1 MPRSTTAATT
11 TPSPGQATASLTR
24 HRGFLQ
30 LWGAQSLC
38 QLGLQTTEITLP
50 LVAVL
55 ALDASALHVGAL
67 ASFQMVAFLL
77 IGLPAGAWMDRVRK
91 KPVLVGASIGRA
103 VLLASVPA
111 AAWFD
116 VLTIGQMFAVTFGLG
131 VCTVF
136 FETAYQSYLPS
147 LIGQDQLL
155 EGNAKLESSRSV
167 SQVAGPS
174 AGGWLAQWLT
184 APTAVVVN
192 AAGFLA
198 AAVLMW
204 RIDDHE
210 SRPERSENDRSI
222 LRDIREGLSLVLRD
236 RVLRAITLSGAVF
249 NLSWAVTS
257 AMLLLFLKRDLGLSA
272 GGIGLFFAA
281 AGLAAVGGSMLVR
294 PVTAR
299 LGVGPA
305 MWCGALVAGLLGLL
319 VPVAEHGW
327 RFWLSATAFAV
338 LNAILMIVNVNSMSC
353 RQQLCPPELLGRMSA
368 TIRFVMW
375 GVLPIGGVLGG
386 LVAEAFTVRTALWA
400 AALTSLLAFVPLVL
414 SPLRTEERWRSA
426 GQQAA

>member
-1 MPRSTTAATT
+1 MTPPTTDRTTEETAVQAA
-11 TPSPGQATASLTR
+11 GSLTR
-24 HRGFLQ
+24 DRKFLR
-30 LWGAQSLC
+30 LWGAQTLC
-38 QLGLQTTEITLP
+38 QLGVQTTEITLP

-55 ALDASALHVGAL
+55 ALHASAFEVGAL

-91 KPVLVGASIGRA
+91 RPVLVAASVGRA
-103 VLLASVPA
+103 ALLASVPVA
-111 AAWFD
+111 GWLD
-116 VLTIGQMFAVTFGLG
+116 VLTVGQMFGVAFGLG

-147 LIGQDQLL
+147 LVGPEQLL

-198 AAVLMW
+198 AALLMW
-204 RIDDHE
+204 RIDDSE
-210 SRPERSENDRSI
+210 DRPVSATTRRGMLGE
-222 LRDIREGLSLVLRD
+222 IRQGLTLVFGD

-257 AMLLLFLKRDLGLSA
+257 AMLVLFLQRDLGLSA
-272 GGIGLFFAA
+272 GAIGFFFAA
-281 AGLAAVGGSMLVR
+281 AGLAAVGGSVLVR

-305 MWCGALVAGLLGLL
+305 MWLGAVVVGLLGLA
-319 VPVAEHGW
+319 VPLADHGW
-327 RFWLSATAFAV
+327 RFWLAGVAFAA
-338 LNAILMIVNVNSMSC
+338 LNAGLMIVNVNSMSC
-353 RQQLCPPELLGRMSA
+353 RQQLCPPGMLGRMSA

-375 GVLPIGGVLGG
+375 GVLPVGGVLGG
-386 LVAEAFTVRTALWA
+386 LVADAFTVRAALWT
-400 AALTSLLAFVPLVL
+400 AALTALLAFVPLAL
-414 SPLRTEERWRSA
+414 SPLRTDQRWRPA
-426 GQQAA
+426 GR

>member
-1 MPRSTTAATT
+1 MTPPSPADATAPAAAT
-11 TPSPGQATASLTR
+11 SLNR
-24 HRGFLQ
+24 DRGFRS

-38 QLGLQTTEITLP
+38 QLGVQTTEITLP

-55 ALDASALHVGAL
+55 ALDATPFEVGAL

-77 IGLPAGAWMDRVRK
+77 IGLPAGAWMDRLRK
-91 KPVLVGASIGRA
+91 RPVMVAASLGRA
-103 VLLASVPA
+103 ALLASVPVA
-111 AAWFD
+111 GWLG
-116 VLTIGQMFAVTFGLG
+116 VLTVAQMFAVAFGLG
-131 VCTVF
+131 ICTVF

-147 LIGQDQLL
+147 LVGPERLL

-174 AGGWLAQWLT
+174 AGGWLAQWLS

-198 AAVLMW
+198 AALLLW
-204 RIDDHE
+204 RIDDTE
-210 SRPERSENDRSI
+210 AAPAPAADRPGITGE
-222 LRDIREGLSLVLRD
+222 IRQGLSLVFGH
-236 RVLRAITLSGAVF
+236 RVLRAITLAGALF

-257 AMLLLFLKRDLGLSA
+257 AMLVLFLQRELGLSA
-272 GGIGLFFAA
+272 GAIGLFFAV
-281 AGLAAVGGSMLVR
+281 AGLAAVGGSALVR

-305 MWCGALVAGLLGLL
+305 MWIGSAVVGLLGLL
-319 VPVAEHGW
+319 VPLAAHGW
-327 RFWLSATAFAV
+327 RFWLAGAAFAV
-338 LNAILMIVNVNSMSC
+338 LNAGLMIVNVNSMSC
-353 RQQLCPPELLGRMSA
+353 RQQLCPPEMLGRMSA

-386 LVAEAFTVRTALWA
+386 LLAETFGVRTALWTA
-400 AALTSLLAFVPLVL
+400 AVTALLAFVPLAL
-414 SPLRTEERWRSA
+414 SPLRTDERWQRDRA
-426 GQQAA
+426 RPALV